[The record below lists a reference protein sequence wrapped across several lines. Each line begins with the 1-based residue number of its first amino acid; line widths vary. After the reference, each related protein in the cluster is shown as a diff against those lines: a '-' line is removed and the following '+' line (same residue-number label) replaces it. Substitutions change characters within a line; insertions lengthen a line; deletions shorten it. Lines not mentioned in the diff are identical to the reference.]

1 MAVSNINSLV
11 FTYGNLEDALIT
23 LGFDKKTREDRIIYA
38 FEDSDAIIVLP
49 IKKKEEQVLPW
60 HLAVARHTV
69 TEFGVAELADFE
81 AALEKVAA

>member
-1 MAVSNINSLV
+1 M
-11 FTYGNLEDALIT
+11 
-23 LGFDKKTREDRIIYA
+23 

-49 IKKKEEQVLPW
+49 IKQKEEQVLPW
-60 HLAVARHTV
+60 HLAVARRTV